1 MPRSAAQRSRTSSGA
16 DTSRVGWTTSAMRV
30 GGDLATTSQTLVPSA
45 SGRLRRARWGTVRM
59 MDADRGPGNV
69 GRDELRAAIG
79 ACIDCAQAGT
89 AWADADAAE
98 EEVAELRTCI
108 GLCSDCAEVC
118 GATARVLS
126 RQTRYGEFLVQRLLQ
141 A

>member
-59 MDADRGPGNV
+59 MDADRARELLARERSRAERTLARLGPD
-69 GRDELRAAIG
+69 RSDEL
-79 ACIDCAQAGT
+79 
-89 AWADADAAE
+89 
-98 EEVAELRTCI
+98 
-108 GLCSDCAEVC
+108 SDYDQHPA
-118 GATARVLS
+118 
-126 RQTRYGEFLVQRLLQ
+126 
-141 A
+141 